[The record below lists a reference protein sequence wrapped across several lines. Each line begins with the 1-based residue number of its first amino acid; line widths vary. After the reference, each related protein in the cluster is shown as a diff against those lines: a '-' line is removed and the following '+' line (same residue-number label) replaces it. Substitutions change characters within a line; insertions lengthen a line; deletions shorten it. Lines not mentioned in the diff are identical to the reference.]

1 MLAALAGRPSLHRGV
16 AVVDPSI
23 ADAQLG
29 RMHAL
34 GVRGIRFNLVSPVGN
49 GPQELDALSRAC
61 ANGAGTCCGKPM
73 PRISKASRDGT
84 SAAAWAACS
93 TTWQAC
99 TRNCRRRMR
108 PGSTWTA
115 WPASKLSRWY
125 RLRAQAPYTALCAHI
140 ERVAQRIV
148 ELELA
153 AHRLRAGPAA
163 GLRQRV
169 GSGRGSDWHRG
180 RRGGAAAGGGAVRL
194 RALLTSSQA
203 SLVSGC
209 HLSIGD

>member
-61 ANGAGTCCGKPM
+61 ANGAGTCCGTPM

-99 TRNCRRRMR
+99 MRNCRRRMR

-115 WPASKLSRWY
+115 WPA
-125 RLRAQAPYTALCAHI
+125 
-140 ERVAQRIV
+140 RVRGSSC
-148 ELELA
+148 
-153 AHRLRAGPAA
+153 RAGTGCAPRPPTRRCARTSSAWRSALWSLNWPHTAFAPDRLPDYASVWAPVVEATGIEAA
-163 GLRQRV
+163 EVARQR
-169 GSGRGSDWHRG
+169 
-180 RRGGAAAGGGAVRL
+180 AGELYA
-194 RALLTSSQA
+194 
-203 SLVSGC
+203 
-209 HLSIGD
+209 